1 VKSSLVHATE
11 RRGMRRRAAG
21 PVALSVIMLS
31 VFPLAGAAGCG
42 VVGGRAPATVTPD
55 APFRQ
60 HAPTGTAERMFVPP
74 LVQEGRL
81 ANGVRVFLAADKRS
95 PLVALSIAVSRG
107 AAAGPPGLANLAYQ
121 TLYAGTTVHDRSH
134 IASGFQ
140 EIGAM
145 GTMSL
150 DHGSFAFHYTVL
162 PSGREKAMALLAE
175 MLRRPNLR
183 QQEFDR
189 DQSWLVTQ
197 VRARSPTEVMD
208 AAVSAALYPP
218 DHPYHFDP
226 DGDEA
231 SIVRLTRADVV
242 AFLRTYVQPDQ
253 VVVAAAGNVGWDA
266 LLADVTAEFGDW
278 KGVAPPERPV
288 PEVRPQGPD
297 APVVVIDRKG
307 FNQSEIRVV
316 ALSPPVDSPDRLP
329 FLLLAT
335 ALGGNFTSRMNLNLR
350 ERHGYGYSPHTRVE
364 TRRGSGKF
372 TAVANVVAS
381 RTGDALKEMLIELD
395 RACSGD
401 LSADELTLAKID
413 FLRTIPERFL
423 TTRATS
429 QTLARLAAA
438 RRPVDEHLK
447 FMRDLPSIDT
457 GHVRLVA
464 EQYLTRDKLRVVIMG
479 DASIV
484 QAQLADYRLEVVPM
498 TSD

>member
-1 VKSSLVHATE
+1 MGMLFVLV
-11 RRGMRRRAAG
+11 
-21 PVALSVIMLS
+21 LS
-31 VFPLAGAAGCG
+31 GAAGCG
-42 VVGGRAPATVTPD
+42 VVGGRASATVTPD

-60 HAPTGTAERMFVPP
+60 QAPTGTAERMFVPP

-81 ANGVRVFLAADKRS
+81 TNGVRVFLATDKRS

-107 AAAGPPGLANLAYQ
+107 AAAAPPGLANLAYQ
-121 TLYAGTTVHDRSH
+121 TLYGGTTLHDRSH

-162 PSGREKAMALLAE
+162 PSGRQKAIALLAE
-175 MLRRPNLR
+175 MLRKPHLR

-231 SIVRLTRADVV
+231 TIDRFTRADVV

-288 PEVRPQGPD
+288 PEVRPQAPD
-297 APVVVIDRKG
+297 APVVIIDRKG

-316 ALSPPVDSPDRLP
+316 ALSPPVDSPHRLP

-335 ALGGNFTSRMNLNLR
+335 ALGGTFTSRMNLNLR

-381 RTGDALKEMLIELD
+381 RTGDALKEMLLELD
-395 RACSGD
+395 RACSAD
-401 LSADELTLAKID
+401 LSTDELTLAKID
-413 FLRTIPERFL
+413 YLRTIPERFL

-438 RRPVDEHLK
+438 RRPVDEHLT
-447 FMRDLPSIDT
+447 FMRELPSINA

-479 DASIV
+479 DASTV
-484 QAQLADYRLEVVPM
+484 RAQLGDYRVEVVPM
-498 TSD
+498 NAQ